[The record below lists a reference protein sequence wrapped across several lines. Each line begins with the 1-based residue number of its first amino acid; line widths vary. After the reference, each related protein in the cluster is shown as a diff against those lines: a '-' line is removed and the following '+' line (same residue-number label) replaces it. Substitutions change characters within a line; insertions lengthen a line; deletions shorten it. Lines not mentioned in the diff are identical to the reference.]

1 MLTVLALAGA
11 LLGQVQGPVKCTVT
25 RVSAQA
31 IVSVQENKPPT
42 LQHALTV
49 TLDVEGLKGTV
60 ALSEPEMTHVL
71 DSAGEN
77 LIVARKRRPQAIERV
92 MVENMVKMARKMD
105 RGRPPLQVQGVVSR
119 LPARVE
125 KVRGKAEC
133 IAAGRVVR
141 EKIEPRVMEEAVEL
155 VPGVL
160 FQWTKVEEKKGA
172 TLYHYEVR
180 VKRSREEGR
189 EGLEPVFAGVS
200 LLDADGRKIYE
211 SASSEQR
218 VETASEYLHLSRG
231 FHVPASYLKRA
242 AAWEVCVYDG
252 LERVEVTFEAGPLT
266 ILTEHV
272 EPRKEP
278 AAVPAE

>member
-31 IVSVQENKPPT
+31 VVSVPENKPPS
-42 LQHALTV
+42 LQHTLTV
-49 TLDVEGLKGTV
+49 TLDVEGLRGTV
-60 ALSEPEMTHVL
+60 ALSDPEMTHVL

-77 LIVARKRRPQAIERV
+77 LIVARKRRPEGVERA
-92 MVENMVKMARKMD
+92 MIENMVRAARRMD
-105 RGRPPLQVQGVVSR
+105 RGRPPLQVQGVVTR
-119 LPARVE
+119 LPAKVE
-125 KVRGKAEC
+125 KVKGKAEC

-155 VPGVL
+155 APGVS

-172 TLYHYEVR
+172 TMYDYEVR

-189 EGLEPVFAGVS
+189 KGLEPVFAGVS
-200 LLDADGRKIYE
+200 LLDADGRKIHE
-211 SASSEQR
+211 STASEQR

-231 FHVPASYLKRA
+231 FHVPAAYLKRA

-252 LERVEVTFEAGPLT
+252 LERVEVTFEAGPLA

-278 AAVPAE
+278 EPNPE

>member
-11 LLGQVQGPVKCTVT
+11 LLGQVQGPVRCTVT

-31 IVSVQENKPPT
+31 VVSVPEDKPPT
-42 LQHALTV
+42 LQHTLTV
-49 TLDVEGLKGTV
+49 TLSVEGLKGTV

-77 LIVARKRRPQAIERV
+77 LIVARKRRPEGVERA
-92 MVENMVKMARKMD
+92 MIENMVRAARRMD
-105 RGRPPLQVQGVVSR
+105 RGRPPLQVQGLVSR

-125 KVRGKAEC
+125 KVKGRAEC

-141 EKIEPRVMEEAVEL
+141 EKIEPRVMEDAVEL
-155 VPGVL
+155 APGAS

-172 TLYHYEVR
+172 TLYQYEVR

-189 EGLEPVFAGVS
+189 QGLEPVFAGIS
-200 LLDADGRKIYE
+200 LLDADGRKLYE
-211 SASSEQR
+211 SASTEQR
-218 VETASEYLHLSRG
+218 VETASEYLYLSRG
-231 FHVPASYLKRA
+231 FHVPASYLTRT

-266 ILTEHV
+266 ILTQHE

-278 AAVPAE
+278 APVPAE